1 MIPITIIM
9 KSFVEPTLIPS
20 DKKKAVKYL
29 IDHIPAETLEDV
41 AKDMR
46 EKGSDWWVLHHHGFG
61 TDVRDLLREGGFD
74 WGPIDLDEVRVELI
88 EKAVKKYSVN

>member
-1 MIPITIIM
+1 M
-9 KSFVEPTLIPS
+9 KSFVEPTLSPS

-29 IDHIPAETLEDV
+29 IDHIPSETIEEV

-61 TDVRDLLREGGFD
+61 TDVRNLLREGGFD
-74 WGPIDLDEVRVELI
+74 WGPIDLDEVWVELI
-88 EKAVKKYSVN
+88 EKAVKKTVTTKRSQKL